1 MGAFEMKGLVLIVD
15 DHALIRRTLRA
26 LFVAEG
32 LQVSEAMDGAEG
44 VRKAQE
50 LNPGLI
56 VLDLS
61 MPVMNGLEAA
71 RKLKS
76 LMAHVPLLMF
86 TNNSGELLEREARSA
101 GISAVVSKAA
111 ADSLKQLLSQAKAF
125 LGLDGAAFQP
135 AC

>member
-76 LMAHVPLLMF
+76 LMAHV
-86 TNNSGELLEREARSA
+86 ACA
-101 GISAVVSKAA
+101 G
-111 ADSLKQLLSQAKAF
+111 
-125 LGLDGAAFQP
+125 
-135 AC
+135 